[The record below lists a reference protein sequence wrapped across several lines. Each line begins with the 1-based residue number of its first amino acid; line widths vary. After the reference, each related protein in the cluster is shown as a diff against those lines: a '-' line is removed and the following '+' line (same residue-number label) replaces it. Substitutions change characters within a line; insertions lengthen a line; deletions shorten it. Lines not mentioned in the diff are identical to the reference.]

1 MAEVGYFNVKF
12 LPRKTYVE
20 LENFS
25 MIDSMK
31 KLNGI
36 IKASVKSYT
45 PIAFSSGD
53 FYSKEGKVFYPLKR
67 ENEKIVIPGSSI
79 KGTIRTYAE
88 ALSYSCHLD
97 GPCGEERDG
106 LCIDCSMFGTA
117 GRGFSTMG
125 KVHFND
131 AFIDSSVKIK
141 DVGMPRQFKGNGN
154 QIKLYSHKMKE
165 NGQKVFSYEA
175 IDTGNVFEFEI
186 QFHGMDKKELGLLV
200 LAMGCGKDNYFG
212 VKFGHG
218 KNEGYGSAKIEIK
231 ELWIKPKEIF
241 GKMEQRDLSLLDECT
256 NEYLKSVNSDVLR
269 NLDQIKS
276 DWSDAFNG

>member
-45 PIAFSSGD
+45 PIAFSSGE
-53 FYSKEGKVFYPLKR
+53 FYSKEGKVFYPLKK
-67 ENEKIVIPGSSI
+67 ENGKIVVPGSSI

-97 GPCGEERDG
+97 RPCGDAKDG
-106 LCIDCSMFGTA
+106 LCIDCSMFGTS
-117 GRGFSTMG
+117 GREFSTMG

-131 AFIDSSVKIK
+131 TFIDSSVKIK

-154 QIKLYSHKMKE
+154 QIKLYSHKAKE

-175 IDTGNVFEFEI
+175 IDAGNVFEFEI

-200 LAMGCGKDNYFG
+200 LAMGCGKDNSFG

-231 ELWIKPKEIF
+231 ELWIRPKEIF
-241 GKMEQRDLSLLDECT
+241 GKIERKDLSILDEYT
-256 NEYLKSVNSDVLR
+256 DEYLKSVNRDVLG

-276 DWSDAFNG
+276 DWGDAFNG